1 MLNQSTDTVLRAM
14 KLTGMA
20 NELERQNADPKLVAA
35 LSFDERL
42 SLIVDAE
49 WRKRQASKMKR
60 YVNAACLPIR
70 RAQVED
76 IEYHPDRKLDKAKI
90 TQLSTC
96 SYIDLGLHIIIHGAS
111 GNGKTYLGCALGNA
125 ACRRFKKT
133 FYIRMQELLE
143 RLTFEKAHGD
153 YRKYLN
159 SLKKLDLLIIDEFL
173 LRLLTPEEASHLL
186 EVVEV
191 RSRNDDGTSGRS
203 TIFCTQYEACD
214 WYGRISP
221 DSSEQNPETE
231 AIIDRIVHTA
241 HVIAVE
247 GKYSMRQR
255 HGLDAPKEPFGVA
268 AEAAPEATE
277 GGSHEEN

>member
-1 MLNQSTDTVLRAM
+1 MLSQSTDTVLRAM
-14 KLTGMA
+14 RLTGMA
-20 NELERQNADPKLVAA
+20 NELERQNADTKLVAA

-49 WRKRQASKMKR
+49 WRKRQNSKMKR
-60 YVNAACLPIR
+60 FVNDACLPIK

-90 TQLSTC
+90 TQLAAC
-96 SYIDLGLHIIIHGAS
+96 SYIDQGLHIIIHGAS

-143 RLTFEKAHGD
+143 RLKFEKDNGD

-159 SLKKLDLLIIDEFL
+159 SLKKLDLLILDEFL
-173 LRLLTPEEASHLL
+173 LRKLTPEEASHLL
-186 EVVEV
+186 EVVEI
-191 RSRNDDGTSGRS
+191 RSRNDDGSSGRS
-203 TIFCTQYEACD
+203 TIFCTQYEPSD
-214 WYGRISP
+214 WYERISP
-221 DSSEQNPETE
+221 ENPEQDPETE
-231 AIIDRIVHTA
+231 AIIDRIVHSA
-241 HVIAVE
+241 HVISVE

-255 HGLDAPKEPFGVA
+255 HGLDAPDEVSVSVKRSSA
-268 AEAAPEATE
+268 E
-277 GGSHEEN
+277 GGALT

>member
-1 MLNQSTDTVLRAM
+1 MLSQSTDTVLRAM

-20 NELERQNADPKLVAA
+20 NELERQYADPKLIAS

-49 WRKRQASKMKR
+49 WRKRQTSKMKK
-60 YVNAACLPIR
+60 YVNNACLPIK
-70 RAQVED
+70 RAQIED
-76 IEYHPDRKLDKAKI
+76 IEYLPDRKLDKARI
-90 TQLSTC
+90 TQFATC
-96 SYIDLGLHIIIHGAS
+96 SYIDRGEHIIIHGAA
-111 GNGKTYLGCALGNA
+111 GNGKTFLGCALGNA
-125 ACRRFKKT
+125 ACRRFKKV

-143 RLTFEKAHGD
+143 RLAWEKANGD

-173 LRLLTPEEASHLL
+173 LRRLTPEEASHLL
-186 EVVEV
+186 EVVEI

-203 TIFCTQYEACD
+203 TIFCGQYEPVD
-214 WYGRISP
+214 WYERISP
-221 DSSEQNPETE
+221 NGEEQNPETE

-241 HVIAVE
+241 HVIAME

-255 HGLDAPKEPFGVA
+255 HGLDAPDEDSLVGA
-268 AEAAPEATE
+268 SSTD
-277 GGSHEEN
+277 GGSDT

>member
-20 NELERQNADPKLVAA
+20 NELERQNADLKLVAA
-35 LSFDERL
+35 LSFEERL

-49 WRKRQASKMKR
+49 WRKRQSSKMKK
-60 YVNAACLPIR
+60 YVNVACLPIK

-76 IEYHPDRKLDKAKI
+76 IEYLPDRKLDKAQI
-90 TQLSTC
+90 TRLATC
-96 SYIDLGLHIIIHGAS
+96 SYIERGEHIIIHGAS

-143 RLTFEKAHGD
+143 RLAWEKASGD

-173 LRLLTPEEASHLL
+173 LRRLTSEEASHLL

-203 TIFCTQYEACD
+203 TIFCGQYEPAD
-214 WYGRISP
+214 WYERISP
-221 DSSEQNPETE
+221 NGEEQNPETE

-241 HVIAVE
+241 HVIAME
-247 GKYSMRQR
+247 GRYSMRQR
-255 HGLDAPKEPFGVA
+255 HGLDAPADDTLVAPANGGV
-268 AEAAPEATE
+268 T
-277 GGSHEEN
+277 G